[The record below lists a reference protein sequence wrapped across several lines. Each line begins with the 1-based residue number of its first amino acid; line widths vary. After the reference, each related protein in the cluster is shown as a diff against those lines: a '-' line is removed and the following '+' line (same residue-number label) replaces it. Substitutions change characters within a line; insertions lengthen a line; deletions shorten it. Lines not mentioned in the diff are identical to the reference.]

1 MQQGFGGGS
10 DALARCRTN
19 ARRQGSPVNSAG
31 IHELKDKPVTQ
42 QNPPTESWAGVVGR
56 CPVAFMTMRV
66 TLLMIVVLSTGC
78 AIRQVDTARSME
90 PGQID
95 RWTNVMSICVEQ

>member
-1 MQQGFGGGS
+1 
-10 DALARCRTN
+10 
-19 ARRQGSPVNSAG
+19 
-31 IHELKDKPVTQ
+31 
-42 QNPPTESWAGVVGR
+42 
-56 CPVAFMTMRV
+56 MTMRV